1 MKIEISLELAERI
14 QRLADSDRYTSVGA
28 VVEKAICLLEED
40 EAEYEK
46 ELTKVRA
53 KLKEAEEDVKRGDY
67 VEYTD
72 ENLHEFFEDVKRRG
86 LERARRK
93 AIETLNAVSKVTND

>member
-1 MKIEISLELAERI
+1 MKIEIRPELAERI
-14 QRLADSDRYTSVGA
+14 QRLVDSDKYTSVGA
-28 VVEKAICLLEED
+28 VVERAICLLEED

-46 ELTKVRA
+46 ELAKVRA
-53 KLKEAEEDVKRGDY
+53 MLKEAEENVKRGEY

-86 LERARRK
+86 RERAKIK
-93 AIETLNAVSKVTND
+93 ALETLNALSEATNN